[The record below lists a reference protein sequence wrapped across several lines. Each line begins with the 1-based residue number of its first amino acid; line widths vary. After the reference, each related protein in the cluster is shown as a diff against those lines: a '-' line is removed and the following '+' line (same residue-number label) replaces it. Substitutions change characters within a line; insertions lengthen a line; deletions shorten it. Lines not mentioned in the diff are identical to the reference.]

1 MDIKSEIAVE
11 FMKTIIDAH
20 LSLVNMACD
29 LRKRPEIKEATSHFY
44 DWTTRSDGNSAIC
57 GSLETTLHD
66 GRDYSWILE
75 IISTPSGWAIESEID
90 TYSQDREHQQIAV
103 TEFPVR
109 RANVFDDLDQS
120 VKEALAMLSHS
131 VKTFDFDQPNYE
143 IPYP

>member
-1 MDIKSEIAVE
+1 MDLKSEIAVE
-11 FMKTIIDAH
+11 FMKIVSDAH
-20 LSLVNMACD
+20 LSMVTMARE
-29 LRKRPEIKEATSHFY
+29 LRKRPEIKEAISHFY
-44 DWTTRSDGNSAIC
+44 DWTTRSDGNVAMC
-57 GSLETTLHD
+57 GSLEATLHD

-75 IISTPSGWAIESEID
+75 IVATPAGWAIESEVD
-90 TYSQDREHQQIAV
+90 TYSQDREHQQVAV

-131 VKTFDFDQPNYE
+131 VKTFEFDQHCDE